1 MLLSTSSISFRCHF
15 QILDI
20 DAEITTLPF
29 SFQQV
34 FSFRCFCFAS
44 LLLEVRESLQV
55 TAYKQSLF
63 RLATDFFLKL
73 SFVLAVQLMLQQLH
87 LEDNL

>member
-1 MLLSTSSISFRCHF
+1 MISTSRISFRCHF

-20 DAEITTLPF
+20 GVEIATLPF
-29 SFQQV
+29 SFQQF
-34 FSFRCFCFAS
+34 FSFRSFCFAF

-55 TAYKQSLF
+55 TTYKQSLF

-73 SFVLAVQLMLQQLH
+73 SFVLAVQPILQQLH
-87 LEDNL
+87 LADNL